1 MAVGYTEKKENK
13 FLTNRANAYSV
24 PRYPIRYKDMRI
36 FVLYCLLLFPLGCVI
51 AKNGYVAQNS
61 VKYHSLTEQD
71 TLYIETE
78 KTEFET
84 LYRLCF
90 NQHDEKKVV
99 FELKAVDDSNID
111 FVQSYT
117 INGVRKFDCFA
128 VYDNVADG
136 NRFLFFDYES
146 QITYITPTCFS
157 GFYPIC
163 SSVDFSKTEVLLR
176 NEHYP
181 LGEPSDTLSIDC
193 KVTYVPF
200 DYNNRIIKAFVVPY
214 AQVGKDNKYL
224 TTKDS
229 I

>member
-1 MAVGYTEKKENK
+1 ME
-13 FLTNRANAYSV
+13 
-24 PRYPIRYKDMRI
+24 
-36 FVLYCLLLFPLGCVI
+36 
-51 AKNGYVAQNS
+51 QNS
-61 VKYHSLTEQD
+61 AKYHSLAEQD
-71 TLYIETE
+71 SLYIETE
-78 KTEFET
+78 KTESEI

-90 NQHDEKKVV
+90 NQQGEKNVV
-99 FELKAVDDSNID
+99 FELKAVDDSSID
-111 FVQSYT
+111 FIQRYT
-117 INGVRKFDCFA
+117 INGTRKFDCFA

-146 QITYITPTCFS
+146 QIVYITPTCFS
-157 GFYPIC
+157 GFYPIY

-181 LGEPSDTLSIDC
+181 LGEPSDTLNIDN

-200 DYNNRIIKAFVVPY
+200 NCNNRIIKAFVVPY

>member
-1 MAVGYTEKKENK
+1 
-13 FLTNRANAYSV
+13 
-24 PRYPIRYKDMRI
+24 MRI
-36 FVLYCLLLFPLGCVI
+36 FVLYCMFLFPLSYVI
-51 AKNGYVAQNS
+51 AKNGYVEQNS
-61 VKYHSLTEQD
+61 VKYHFLTEQD

-90 NQHDEKKVV
+90 NQHDEKKVI

-136 NRFLFFDYES
+136 NRFLFFDYEN
-146 QITYITPTCFS
+146 QAAYITPTCFS

-163 SSVDFSKTEVLLR
+163 SSVDFSKTEVLLQ
-176 NEHYP
+176 NEHSH
-181 LGEPSDTLSIDC
+181 LKQLNDTLSIDS
-193 KVTYVPF
+193 KVAYVPF
-200 DYNNRIIKAFVVPY
+200 NCNNRIIKATLVPY
-214 AQVGKDNKYL
+214 PQARKGNRYL
-224 TTKDS
+224 ITKDS